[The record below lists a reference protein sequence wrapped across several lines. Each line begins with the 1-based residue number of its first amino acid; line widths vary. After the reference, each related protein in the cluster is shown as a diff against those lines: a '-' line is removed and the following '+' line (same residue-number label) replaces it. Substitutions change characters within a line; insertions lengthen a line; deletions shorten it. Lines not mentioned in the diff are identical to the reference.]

1 MEKTKKGYGE
11 YLTEQFCINFT
22 CNDSLTSLEQS
33 LIIRYKKQVSSG
45 KFLHLIDIV
54 LKNRIVEVNEK
65 IIKRIRGTVFETKF
79 LSPEAVILSLGDLET
94 KVIYSYFEDKSV
106 IWWMLMNHKFFI

>member
-33 LIIRYKKQVSSG
+33 LIIRYEKQVSSG
-45 KFLHLIDIV
+45 KFLHL
-54 LKNRIVEVNEK
+54 KNRIVEFNEK
-65 IIKRIRGTVFETKF
+65 TIKRIRGTVFETKF
-79 LSPEAVILSLGDLET
+79 YL
-94 KVIYSYFEDKSV
+94 
-106 IWWMLMNHKFFI
+106 